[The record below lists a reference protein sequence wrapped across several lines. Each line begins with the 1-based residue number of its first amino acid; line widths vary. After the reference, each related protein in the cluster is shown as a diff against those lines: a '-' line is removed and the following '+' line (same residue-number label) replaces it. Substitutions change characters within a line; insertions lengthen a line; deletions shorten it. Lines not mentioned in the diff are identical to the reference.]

1 MSKRVLFYLIL
12 DLFGAGLVYLLRMGL
27 CSLIFCVSDSWLRI
41 LLFLTV
47 DVVMVA
53 ILGVILFFFLLYWWS
68 DKQWEKIK
76 RRFRR
81 R

>member
-1 MSKRVLFYLIL
+1 MSKKVLFYFIL
-12 DLFGAGLVYLLRMGL
+12 DLFGALLVYLLRMGL
-27 CSLIFCVSDSWLRI
+27 CSFIRYISDSWLR
-41 LLFLTV
+41 LVLFLTV
-47 DVVMVA
+47 DVVTIA
-53 ILGVILFFFLLYWWS
+53 IWSFILFFFLLYWWS